1 MAMQKKKENSQVKH
15 GAFFYILLLY
25 LAWSRME
32 MYTTTTLVI
41 PKKNTQSSSHAFY
54 NFHSNLLKP
63 PKFMPSIQSTVESS
77 VSFPITLSAE
87 FFKAVPQFY
96 FIFLTTKL

>member
-32 MYTTTTLVI
+32 MYTTTLVI

-87 FFKAVPQFY
+87 FFKTVPQFY

>member
-1 MAMQKKKENSQVKH
+1 MAMQKKKGNSLVKQ
-15 GAFFYILLLY
+15 GAFFLNILLLY

-41 PKKNTQSSSHAFY
+41 PKNTQSSSHAFY

-63 PKFMPSIQSTVESS
+63 PKFTPSIQSTVESS

-87 FFKAVPQFY
+87 SFKAVPQFY